1 MQVYPWYP
9 TAAYRPRNRRS
20 QALAPNAG
28 EPQIDWYPAIEWRE
42 TEDTFIIKAELPG
55 VEANHLD
62 VRVSRD
68 RLTIAGNY
76 PQPEANDGRYR
87 SEFRYGRFAR
97 QIPLSV
103 PIDSEGAIAKLD
115 NGILTL
121 TLPKYSAVRPEVVKV
136 SLTPDVGET
145 PEPEVRSE
153 TEEVEPNSPEPE
165 ANVSPRDRELTEDL
179 WGATV

>member
-1 MQVYPWYP
+1 MRMQVYPWYP

-20 QALAPNAG
+20 QALAPNG
-28 EPQIDWYPAIEWRE
+28 DEPQMDWYPAIEWRE
-42 TEDTFIIKAELPG
+42 TEDTFIVKAELPG

-68 RLTIAGNY
+68 RVTIAGNY
-76 PQPEANDGRYR
+76 PRPDVNNRRDR

-103 PIDSEGAIAKLD
+103 PIDTEGAIAELD

-121 TLPKYSAVRPEVVKV
+121 TLPKYSAVHPEVVKV
-136 SLTPDVGET
+136 SLTPEVGET
-145 PEPEVRSE
+145 PEPEVRPDRE
-153 TEEVEPNSPEPE
+153 NVEASEPE
-165 ANVSPRDRELTEDL
+165 ADSHELTEDL
-179 WGATV
+179 WAATV